1 MQGIKYRLQ
10 FRLSD
15 SFFCFAFFGSQKYK
29 VELTV
34 DIDKFLPF
42 YDWCV
47 LLQYCQ
53 DLGSEEF
60 EIRR

>member
-53 DLGSEEF
+53 DLGPEEF

>member
-1 MQGIKYRLQ
+1 MQEIKYRLQ
-10 FRLSD
+10 FCLSD

-29 VELTV
+29 VDLLV

-53 DLGSEEF
+53 DLGPEEF

>member
-10 FRLSD
+10 LCLSD
-15 SFFCFAFFGSQKYK
+15 SFICFAYFGSQKYK

-42 YDWCV
+42 DDWCV

-53 DLGSEEF
+53 DLGPEEF